1 MMSRQPRL
9 HAGVVSSIVFLL
21 TCTFLSY
28 GQRGGGASAP
38 RGGGGGTRG
47 ATLPPAGARGP
58 NGRGRGQ
65 PEKEKEE
72 ELDPTHGMV
81 LAYITVVDKD
91 HVSVPGLKKENFKLT
106 EDNVEEKIELFSV
119 ENGPLSVGFVLG
131 GPPNESR
138 GVPLEFLKATP
149 WTNEFFLINDNHS
162 PPGGTV
168 IQSFTTDLLKA
179 TAIYPQGGVTAD
191 SIFMGLDYLKEAE
204 NMRKILVLIGG
215 TLSGDAALPGAGL
228 DPYYVERVATRQ
240 GVQVYSIL
248 TSNDGGDVYDDGG
261 TSYISPLTGGK
272 NYLASPVSFSLES
285 TAREIARGLGVQY
298 SVGYRSTNP
307 TPDGKWRRIRVSV
320 VDAPETAGK
329 LSVWTKAGY
338 YIDKERKGK

>member
-9 HAGVVSSIVFLL
+9 RAGVVSSIVFLL
-21 TCTFLSY
+21 TCAFLSY

-72 ELDPTHGMV
+72 ELDPTQRDG
-81 LAYITVVDKD
+81 A
-91 HVSVPGLKKENFKLT
+91 GLRHRRRQRSCFGSGSQKRKLQIT
-106 EDNVEEKIELFSV
+106 EDNVEQKIELFSV

-149 WTNEFFLINDNHS
+149 WTNEFFLINDTHS

-168 IQSFTTDLLKA
+168 IQSFTTDLE
-179 TAIYPQGGVTAD
+179 GHRD
-191 SIFMGLDYLKEAE
+191 
-204 NMRKILVLIGG
+204 
-215 TLSGDAALPGAGL
+215 LSARRRHRGFHFHGAGL
-228 DPYYVERVATRQ
+228 SEGSREHAEDP
-240 GVQVYSIL
+240 
-248 TSNDGGDVYDDGG
+248 G
-261 TSYISPLTGGK
+261 T
-272 NYLASPVSFSLES
+272 
-285 TAREIARGLGVQY
+285 
-298 SVGYRSTNP
+298 
-307 TPDGKWRRIRVSV
+307 DRRHAKR
-320 VDAPETAGK
+320 
-329 LSVWTKAGY
+329 
-338 YIDKERKGK
+338 